1 MGRAL
6 QREFVC
12 DLVQVCQESNIDPE
26 NMEELIEV
34 SERTGFQ
41 ELHIAMLDFFKS
53 RLKMQE

>member
-12 DLVQVCQESNIDPE
+12 ELVQVCQDSNIDPE
-26 NMEELIEV
+26 NIEDLMDI
-34 SERTGFQ
+34 SERTGFK